1 MFGFWIL
8 AVFANNLF
16 VWVLFDYAVAS
27 YFLFVAGASW
37 WFTVKNTWEEEGGP
51 RGAHGKPSQPN
62 SLGRYS
68 LLYTRVSCTLLPCDK
83 TLPSTP
89 TSPTS
94 NRLERKPAVR
104 TPHCMSFSA
113 TGFMGSRAGRF

>member
-37 WFTVKNTWEEEGGP
+37 WFTVKNTWEEEGLEVP
-51 RGAHGKPSQPN
+51 TENQVN
-62 SLGRYS
+62 Q
-68 LLYTRVSCTLLPCDK
+68 
-83 TLPSTP
+83 TP
-89 TSPTS
+89 
-94 NRLERKPAVR
+94 
-104 TPHCMSFSA
+104 
-113 TGFMGSRAGRF
+113 